1 MLMSCTIKI
10 RRVLF
15 CLSLLSYSLAAHSQG
30 FVEGQHYTV
39 LKSPIKAASNE
50 LTEFFSFSC
59 PGCYAIEP
67 SLQSLVENQAEISLR
82 RVHAPFGG
90 RNAKYAQKVF
100 VLMVLLG
107 EELSKQAIFDR
118 IHLAR
123 DTFDSDQEVVRY
135 FTDLAYDEAT
145 VSGTL
150 RSFSADAMIR
160 RMNKEVISGQITS
173 VPTLIW
179 AGKYQINLQA
189 LADQSSL
196 SELIAYLVS
205 LD

>member
-1 MLMSCTIKI
+1 MAFTTKI
-10 RRVLF
+10 LRVLG
-15 CLSLLSYSLAAHSQG
+15 CLMLLSYGAAAHSQV
-30 FVEGQHYTV
+30 FVEGQHYSV
-39 LKSPIKAASNE
+39 LKSPIKAESYE

-67 SLQSLVENQAEISLR
+67 SLERLVENKPGLTLR

-90 RNAKYAQKVF
+90 RNAKHAQKAF

-107 EELSKQAIFDR
+107 EERNKQVIFDR
-118 IHLAR
+118 IHLKR
-123 DTFDSDQEVVRY
+123 DSFDSDLEVVRY
-135 FTDLAYDEAT
+135 FKELGYAESDVA
-145 VSGTL
+145 SSL

-160 RMNKEVISGQITS
+160 KMNKEVINNQITS

-189 LADQSSL
+189 LAGQSALTELLGYLSSL
-196 SELIAYLVS
+196 
-205 LD
+205 D